1 MILRTA
7 LKPHLERQ
15 VLQQRLFLPI
25 HRPENEVALHQMPL
39 YLKEAKMDGLDT
51 RILMQNV
58 QVHCLCRLQV

>member
-58 QVHCLCRLQV
+58 QVHYLCRLQV

>member
-1 MILRTA
+1 MILHKA
-7 LKPHLERQ
+7 LKLLLEQQ

-39 YLKEAKMDGLDT
+39 FLKEAKMDGLDT

-58 QVHCLCRLQV
+58 QVHCLRRLQV